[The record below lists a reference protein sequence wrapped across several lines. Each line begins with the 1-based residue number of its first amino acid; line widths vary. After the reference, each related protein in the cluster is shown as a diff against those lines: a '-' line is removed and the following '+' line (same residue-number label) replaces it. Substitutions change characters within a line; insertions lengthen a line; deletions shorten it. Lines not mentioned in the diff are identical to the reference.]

1 MALDERGHSLAE
13 CLCRKAS
20 AACTARRLLHDLLG
34 RINELNASLH
44 FLARVKRAIVF
55 GSFLSNVDRL
65 GDVDVAIEWERRE
78 KDWDKHHQA
87 NNERVAEEVRKGRHF
102 ANMVDELDWW
112 RREAILF
119 LRNRKRGLSIHDYAS
134 DREVVDA
141 APHEV
146 VFVRLEQIDSRVPR
160 SVGGEKPKP
169 GPACSRSALT

>member
-87 NNERVAEEVRKGRHF
+87 NNERVAEEVRKG
-102 ANMVDELDWW
+102 AT
-112 RREAILF
+112 
-119 LRNRKRGLSIHDYAS
+119 LRTWSTNSTG
-134 DREVVDA
+134 
-141 APHEV
+141 
-146 VFVRLEQIDSRVPR
+146 
-160 SVGGEKPKP
+160 GGEKPSSSC
-169 GPACSRSALT
+169 GIVSAA